1 MNNNY
6 TLIVTKEDG
15 SKFNIQYDNLDAL
28 KDVAKRYN
36 KKGCDVQIVQH
47 VIVYEVTQYEK

>member
-15 SKFNIQYDNLDAL
+15 SQLNIQYNNLGAL

-36 KKGCDVQIVQH
+36 KKGCNVQIVQH

>member
-1 MNNNY
+1 MNKY
-6 TLIVTKEDG
+6 TLIVTKKDG
-15 SKFNIQYDNLDAL
+15 SKLDIQYDNLDAL

-36 KKGCDVQIVQH
+36 KKGYDVQIVQH

>member
-6 TLIVTKEDG
+6 TLIVTRKDG
-15 SKFNIQYDNLDAL
+15 SQLNIQYNNLDAL

>member
-15 SKFNIQYDNLDAL
+15 NKFNIQYDNLDAL

>member
-15 SKFNIQYDNLDAL
+15 SQLNIQYNNLDAL

-36 KKGCDVQIVQH
+36 RKGCDVQIVQH

>member
-15 SKFNIQYDNLDAL
+15 SQLNIQYNNLDAL

-36 KKGCDVQIVQH
+36 KKGCNVQIVQH

>member
-15 SKFNIQYDNLDAL
+15 SKMNIQYNSLDAL